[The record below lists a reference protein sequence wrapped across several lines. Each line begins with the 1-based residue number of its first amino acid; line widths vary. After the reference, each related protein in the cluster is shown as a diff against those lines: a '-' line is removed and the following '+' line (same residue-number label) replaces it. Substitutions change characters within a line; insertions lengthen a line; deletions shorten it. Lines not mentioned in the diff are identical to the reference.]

1 MMTGKSRSE
10 RLAAMHDRK
19 RVVEARIKELE
30 AQVETA
36 KRKADT
42 RRKIVLGGGVL
53 ARANAGPGPARDVV
67 RDAVRHMS
75 RRDRDAFEEVGLD
88 WLADVLAETKVA
100 DEQAPK
106 AQQTAANA
114 TEGDGHGE

>member
-1 MMTGKSRSE
+1 MAGKTHVE
-10 RLAAMHDRK
+10 QLASLEEK
-19 RVVEARIKELE
+19 RGRVDARIKELE
-30 AQVETA
+30 AQIA
-36 KRKADT
+36 ARRRKADT

-53 ARANAGPGPARDVV
+53 ARATAGPGASRDVV

-100 DEQAPK
+100 DEHAPK
-106 AQQTAANA
+106 AQHAAA
-114 TEGDGHGE
+114 TSTEGDEHGK